1 MCERVAFL
9 TKHHLIPKQVRKMS
23 LYNMHDQ
30 VTVKLCIPCHRKVHQ
45 LFPNWKLKDTY
56 NTVEKLKS
64 HPLIKEHIEYTRK
77 ENPNI
82 LPVANGKSN
91 RLQTDDKQV
100 RILPGRPKWE
110 GGSAWDSA
118 GLKTRKTLVAPWFKS
133 EPSHHNGFVGQFGY
147 PRAFGT
153 LKLRFKSWQTH
164 SYALVVLMVT
174 QMFAIYQIWVQFPTS
189 ASFARP
195 WC

>member
-1 MCERVAFL
+1 MHSAADWDNAGSSPAVSSKGGEKDRHRKNRQIKELRRQGIIPASSAKIDRRRIRKKNTSVQKRLEKQNKPKTAPSILPTRKAGYCDMCERVAFL

-91 RLQTDDKQV
+91 RL
-100 RILPGRPKWE
+100 
-110 GGSAWDSA
+110 
-118 GLKTRKTLVAPWFKS
+118 
-133 EPSHHNGFVGQFGY
+133 
-147 PRAFGT
+147 
-153 LKLRFKSWQTH
+153 
-164 SYALVVLMVT
+164 
-174 QMFAIYQIWVQFPTS
+174 
-189 ASFARP
+189 
-195 WC
+195 